1 MYHTYSIWG
10 ISSVGRASPL
20 QGGCQ
25 EFESPILHCLFFIF
39 MDTESD
45 KIQQEIELDE
55 ETYQIAVSMAQSKGI
70 NVEELLV
77 EVLMNACDRIL
88 NSDV

>member
-1 MYHTYSIWG
+1 
-10 ISSVGRASPL
+10 
-20 QGGCQ
+20 
-25 EFESPILHCLFFIF
+25 